1 MKTLD
6 DIHRRIGRNL
16 VRFQE
21 IEYALKFC
29 LRHIQPKEGKLDD
42 DALRKFQERVRRI
55 RTLAETIGTF
65 QEAVEIPEGFFEQE
79 LKLTVDARNQLIH
92 HLTEIPDVD
101 LLSSAGADSLK
112 RYLDDQFQAASE
124 LHAYTR
130 QLSLAMLLA
139 LQDSSP
145 VLFAQLDSQY
155 PGLLE
160 KLRRASDAIE
170 IASGPQSQTE

>member
-6 DIHRRIGRNL
+6 EIHRRIGRNL

-29 LRHIQPKEGKLDD
+29 LRYIQPSEGKLDD
-42 DALRKFQERVRRI
+42 DGLRQFQKRVRKI
-55 RTLAETIGTF
+55 RTFGEAIGAF
-65 QEAVEIPEGFFEQE
+65 EEAVEIPEGFFEQE

-92 HLTEIPDVD
+92 HLTELPGVD

-112 RYLDDQFQAASE
+112 HYLDDQFQAAGE
-124 LHAYTR
+124 LHAFTR
-130 QLSLAMLLA
+130 RLSLTMLLV
-139 LQDSSP
+139 LQDSNP
-145 VLFAQLDSQY
+145 VLFAHLDSQY

-170 IASGPQSQTE
+170 LSSDPQ